1 MSLGR
6 FWGKL
11 SLDGVP
17 VVRQKLSD
25 PCDGMGSD
33 AGKDVLKP
41 GEGFDT
47 NPLARG
53 REAPQ
58 NRSRFAAL
66 VAAEEHPVIASN
78 RHAADI
84 ALGGIIIDAQIAV
97 FAVAIQRRPV
107 LQGITHRTPLR
118 TLRQY
123 LRLDL
128 QQVVI
133 QLI

>member
-1 MSLGR
+1 MESGLGG
-6 FWGKL
+6 F
-11 SLDGVP
+11 P
-17 VVRQKLSD
+17 VVRQKLRN

-66 VAAEEHPVIASN
+66 VAAEEHPVIASH

-84 ALGGIIIDAQIAV
+84 PFGGIIIDAQIAV
-97 FAVAIQRRPV
+97 FAGTVVPPPSRTARV
-107 LQGITHRTPLR
+107 LPLGITA
-118 TLRQY
+118 Q
-123 LRLDL
+123 
-128 QQVVI
+128 
-133 QLI
+133 